1 MSILLL
7 INDSFGKVEA
17 RKRRH
22 DASDIIHGDVRT
34 CTRHF
39 APVEH
44 AKYIHGKG
52 RKCCKAAAKSNAG
65 HEPSSRANANPFF
78 VVVMRC
84 FDCRSSGEEAQ
95 DEGSH
100 DIYASRV
107 PSVVV
112 RPARVF
118 FGDFAS
124 RCKPRTAMFDGSF
137 PFEKLPEGRKMEE
150 IIVGFRTIPSI
161 I

>member
-1 MSILLL
+1 MRILGDNSCNMHHVIYWICVDQIICMSILLL

-52 RKCCKAAAKSNAG
+52 RKCCKATAKSNAG
-65 HEPSSRANANPFF
+65 LEP
-78 VVVMRC
+78 
-84 FDCRSSGEEAQ
+84 
-95 DEGSH
+95 
-100 DIYASRV
+100 
-107 PSVVV
+107 
-112 RPARVF
+112 
-118 FGDFAS
+118 
-124 RCKPRTAMFDGSF
+124 
-137 PFEKLPEGRKMEE
+137 
-150 IIVGFRTIPSI
+150 
-161 I
+161 